1 MSGIALGGV
10 LFVVCIVLIALRM
23 PVAVAM
29 FVVGAIGFVL
39 LSGWSAFLGFL
50 NTAPFG
56 RVSNYSLSIVP
67 LFLLMGQFA
76 TQAGLSRS
84 LFESARAWV
93 GHRRGGLAMATIGG
107 CAAFGAI
114 CGSSIATGAT
124 MAAVSLPEMKRSG
137 YSGALATGTLAAG
150 GTLGILIPPSL
161 ILVIYAIIT
170 EQSIGKLF
178 LAAIVPGAI
187 AVIGYAIAIAG
198 YVRFHPD
205 AGPAGPR
212 VPWRERLRSLR
223 HAWPVAA
230 IFVLVIGGI
239 YLGVFTPTEGAAIGA
254 AATGL
259 IAAMYGRLGWRAL
272 RSCLID
278 TAQATAVIFLILIG
292 ADVYNTFLALS
303 QLPVEL
309 ASMLATSGLA
319 PMSILI
325 GVLLI
330 YLLLG
335 CVMDSLAMILLT
347 VPVFFPLVTGLDFG
361 MGEEATAIWFGI
373 LVLIVVE
380 VGLITPPI
388 GLNVY
393 VINSLADGVP
403 LAESFK
409 GVVPFLLSDFVR
421 IAIILAAPATCLWL
435 PGLMR

>member
-1 MSGIALGGV
+1 MSGIELGGT

-124 MAAVSLPEMKRSG
+124 MAAVALPEMKRYG

-178 LAAIVPGAI
+178 LAAIVPGVI
-187 AVIGYAIAIAG
+187 AVIGYAIAIGA
-198 YVRFHPD
+198 YVHFNPD

-212 VPWRERLRSLR
+212 VPWRERLRSLKP
-223 HAWPVAA
+223 AWPVAA

-259 IAAMYGRLGWRAL
+259 VAALYGRLGWRAL

-292 ADVYNTFLALS
+292 ADVYNAFLALS
-303 QLPVEL
+303 QLPVEVADTL
-309 ASMLATSGLA
+309 AASGLA

-393 VINSLADGVP
+393 VINSLADEVP

-409 GVVPFLLSDFVR
+409 GIVPFLLSDFVR
-421 IAIILAAPATCLWL
+421 VAIILAAPATCLWL
-435 PGLMR
+435 PGLWN

>member
-1 MSGIALGGV
+1 MSGIALGGL
-10 LFVVCIVLIALRM
+10 LFVVCIILIALRM
-23 PVAVAM
+23 PVAIAM
-29 FVVGAIGFVL
+29 FVVGGAGFVA
-39 LSGWSAFLGFL
+39 LSGWSAFLSFL
-50 NTAPFG
+50 NTAPFS
-56 RVSNYSLSIVP
+56 RVSNYSLSVVP
-67 LFLLMGQFA
+67 LFLLMGHFA
-76 TQAGLSRS
+76 SQAGLSRS
-84 LFESARAWV
+84 LFESARAWI
-93 GHRRGGLAMATIGG
+93 GHWRGGLAIAAIGG

-124 MAAVSLPEMKRSG
+124 MTAVSLPEMRRHG

-178 LAAIVPGAI
+178 LAAIVPGLI
-187 AVIGYAIAIAG
+187 AVVGYAVAVAI
-198 YVRFHPD
+198 YVRLNPA

-212 VPWRERLRSLR
+212 VAWRERLRSLR
-223 HAWPVAA
+223 HVWPVAA
-230 IFVLVIGGI
+230 IFILVIGGI

-259 IAAMYGRLGWRAL
+259 VAALYRRLDWPAL
-272 RSCLID
+272 RACLID

-292 ADVYNTFLALS
+292 ADVYNAFLALS

-309 ASMLATSGLA
+309 ANALGESGLS

-330 YLLLG
+330 YLVLG

-347 VPVFFPLVTGLDFG
+347 VPVFFPMITGLEFG
-361 MGEEATAIWFGI
+361 IGEEGVAIWFGI

-393 VINSLADGVP
+393 VINALAEGVS

-409 GVVPFLLSDFVR
+409 GIVPYLLSDFVR
-421 IAIILAAPATCLWL
+421 VAIILAVPATCLWL
-435 PGLMR
+435 PGL